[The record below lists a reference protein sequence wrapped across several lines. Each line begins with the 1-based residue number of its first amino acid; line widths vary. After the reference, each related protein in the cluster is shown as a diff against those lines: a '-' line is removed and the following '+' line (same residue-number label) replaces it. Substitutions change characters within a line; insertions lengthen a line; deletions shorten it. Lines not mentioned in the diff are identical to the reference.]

1 MSKHLIITF
10 KYKMKGN
17 ISKQISVKVT
27 LFLSVES
34 AICSLPV
41 EDQRLFFFFFASHF
55 PSQLHVASPSATRKL
70 ETDTF
75 GPSFRM
81 EFVAKLDRL

>member
-1 MSKHLIITF
+1 MGERRARRCEIKMRKGLMSKHLIITF

-41 EDQRLFFFFFASHF
+41 EGRFFF
-55 PSQLHVASPSATRKL
+55 LN
-70 ETDTF
+70 
-75 GPSFRM
+75 
-81 EFVAKLDRL
+81 